1 MKALKILD
9 LFGQKPEL
17 KIDGNSRLITKFG
30 AFIGFITITVLTTG
44 ISIILNDY
52 FSFLSYN
59 FNSYIDNSAR
69 PDIDL
74 SKIKLGFHLID
85 GLGNQFKDRDRLYS
99 IKATFWD
106 IYIPT
111 LGSNETQKVEISD
124 IPIIKFN
131 QYKNNDLFKEE
142 AELYTKIYNADYLDF
157 ESINK
162 NLSGIFTNFGR

>member
-1 MKALKILD
+1 MKAIKSMD
-9 LFGQKPEL
+9 LFGQTPAL
-17 KIDGNSRLITKFG
+17 KIDGNNRLTTKFG
-30 AFIGFITITVLTTG
+30 AFIGFLTISALITG

-99 IKATFWD
+99 IKATYWD

-111 LGSNETQKVEISD
+111 LGSNETQKVQISD

-131 QYKNNDLFKEE
+131 EYKKNDLFKEE